1 MGVGSVRGC
10 PLIHKVVSRI
20 YALLLHQMTPLILLS
35 QTTLIWNWLFLL
47 YDFGCIKTWE
57 KTF

>member
-1 MGVGSVRGC
+1 MPEWIVMDQRLYDLAV
-10 PLIHKVVSRI
+10 
-20 YALLLHQMTPLILLS
+20 PLILHS
-35 QTTLIWNWLFLL
+35 QITLIWNWLFLL